1 MPEKGISVHHKNNN
15 MKKVISIQRKTMLSF
30 LALLALLFSSCS
42 KEDTIQPDAPQ
53 KPPADVP
60 FQGTAPY
67 NKLTR
72 ISNLQ
77 ITKEDA
83 LYAGV
88 TPPFYYSLEN
98 NKAISADQARTAD
111 WDIAFDG
118 IFNSFLEGNNSIDK
132 SNKGYRGGGIG
143 GIMILPIP
151 FDQVT
156 TIPAD
161 SEFKTNSRAVGS
173 DDAGAFG
180 EGVGWYL
187 YDYGGTI
194 RGGGA
199 IDKKHVAYAM
209 PESRT
214 IILRT
219 AKGNYAK
226 IKIIS
231 CYKDVLTP
239 DKMFKDTPKMFLT
252 FDFILLP
259 KGSTKF

>member
-1 MPEKGISVHHKNNN
+1 MKSVTTNRIPIIS
-15 MKKVISIQRKTMLSF
+15 S
-30 LALLALLFSSCS
+30 LALLVFMFSSCS
-42 KEDTIQPDAPQ
+42 KENDVQPDTPQ
-53 KPPADVP
+53 KPVTEEP
-60 FQGTAPY
+60 FKGTAPF
-67 NKLTR
+67 NTLTR
-72 ISNLQ
+72 ITNLQ

-98 NKAISADQARTAD
+98 NKAISPDQAKTAD

-118 IFNSFLEGNNSIDK
+118 IFNSFLEGNSSTDK
-132 SNKGYRGGGIG
+132 SNKGFRGGGNG
-143 GIMILPIP
+143 GILILPLP

-161 SEFKTNSRAVGS
+161 SEFKTKSRAVGS

-209 PESRT
+209 PETRT

-231 CYKDVLTP
+231 CYKDVLTA

>member
-1 MPEKGISVHHKNNN
+1 M
-15 MKKVISIQRKTMLSF
+15 
-30 LALLALLFSSCS
+30 ALLVFIFSSCA
-42 KEDTIQPDAPQ
+42 KENDIQPDAPQ
-53 KPPADVP
+53 KPVTEEPFKGTVP
-60 FQGTAPY
+60 FHT
-67 NKLTR
+67 LTR
-72 ISNLQ
+72 ITNLQ

-98 NKAISADQARTAD
+98 NKAINPDQAKTAD

-118 IFNSFLEGNNSIDK
+118 IFNSFLEGNNSTDK
-132 SNKGYRGGGIG
+132 SNKGFRGGGNG
-143 GIMILPIP
+143 GIMILPLP

-161 SEFKTNSRAVGS
+161 SEFKTKSRAVGS

-209 PESRT
+209 PETRT

-231 CYKDVLTP
+231 CYKDVLTV